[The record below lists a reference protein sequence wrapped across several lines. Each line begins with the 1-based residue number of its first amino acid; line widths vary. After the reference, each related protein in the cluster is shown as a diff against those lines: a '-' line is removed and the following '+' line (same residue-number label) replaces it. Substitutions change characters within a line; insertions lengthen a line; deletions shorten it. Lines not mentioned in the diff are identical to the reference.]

1 MAKKPTRL
9 HFSEDDLADS
19 KVRKAAAHA
28 EKAADKAE
36 RATDKLGSK
45 KKVAK
50 LKLERDASAS
60 RKTKLCFEKATFE
73 EISERPSRAK
83 QVVTRGA
90 SASVLAK
97 AHQSISEYEND
108 NVSVQSAQEGM
119 KAVENTAYTVDYARY
134 SHKMKAH
141 DKADKLLEK
150 SDKANVDA
158 LYEKFKKENPEAGFK
173 M

>member
-50 LKLERDASAS
+50 LKLERECFCF
-60 RKTKLCFEKATFE
+60 RKTKLAF
-73 EISERPSRAK
+73 
-83 QVVTRGA
+83 
-90 SASVLAK
+90 
-97 AHQSISEYEND
+97 
-108 NVSVQSAQEGM
+108 
-119 KAVENTAYTVDYARY
+119 
-134 SHKMKAH
+134 
-141 DKADKLLEK
+141 
-150 SDKANVDA
+150 
-158 LYEKFKKENPEAGFK
+158 
-173 M
+173 